1 MTRIEAVELA
11 LKVAQQCS
19 QQVMC
24 CGCPFH
30 DDRYECYVKLAHRAK
45 GVELLEEA
53 LQEEHFL
60 ALNRGCK

>member
-24 CGCPFH
+24 CGCPFY
-30 DDRYECYVKLAHRAK
+30 DARYECYIKLVSRPR
-45 GVELLEEA
+45 GVEVLQKAYIEEK
-53 LQEEHFL
+53 QMG
-60 ALNRGCK
+60 R

>member
-1 MTRIEAVELA
+1 MTRLEAVELA

-45 GVELLEEA
+45 GVELL
-53 LQEEHFL
+53 QQQYIEEHRL
-60 ALNRGCK
+60 ANV

>member
-1 MTRIEAVELA
+1 MTRVEAVELA

-19 QQVMC
+19 QRDMC

-53 LQEEHFL
+53 LQEEHMF
-60 ALNRGCK
+60 

>member
-1 MTRIEAVELA
+1 MTRVEAVELA

-30 DDRYECYVKLAHRAK
+30 DARYECYVKLAHRAK
-45 GVELLEEA
+45 GVELLEKA
-53 LQEEHFL
+53 LHEEYIL
-60 ALNRGCK
+60 SSK

>member
-1 MTRIEAVELA
+1 MTSLEAVELA

-30 DDRYECYVKLAHRAK
+30 DARYECYVKLAHRAK
-45 GVELLEEA
+45 GVELLEKA
-53 LQEEHFL
+53 LHEEYIL
-60 ALNRGCK
+60 SSK

>member
-24 CGCPFH
+24 CGCPFY
-30 DDRYECYVKLAHRAK
+30 DARYECYIKLVSRPR
-45 GVELLEEA
+45 GVEVLQKAYIEEK
-53 LQEEHFL
+53 Q
-60 ALNRGCK
+60 RGR